1 MRYYSYN
8 EYDPDSPLADDTGG
22 YVVTVSEE
30 DIKLKYWPYW
40 YKKMCERFGQETV
53 DRDYSFENCLDD
65 WIVVNWATE
74 VKQ

>member
-8 EYDPDSPLADDTGG
+8 EYDPDSPQADDSGG

-30 DIKLKYWPYW
+30 DIKLQYWPYW